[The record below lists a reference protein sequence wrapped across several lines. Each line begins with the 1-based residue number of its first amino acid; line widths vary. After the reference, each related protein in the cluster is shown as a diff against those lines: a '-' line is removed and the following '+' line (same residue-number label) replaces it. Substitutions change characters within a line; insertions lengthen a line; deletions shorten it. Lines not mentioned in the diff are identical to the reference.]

1 MVGARQKA
9 NRLNCP
15 RVFGQ
20 NEDRESSQRKD
31 YLMKNKFWAL
41 MVVIA
46 VMCIPALVRAQTGCD
61 DSPEDPT
68 LVLALVASAGALI
81 TTARARFRARRN
93 SGR

>member
-1 MVGARQKA
+1 MTRRYALLLVLMLGA
-9 NRLNCP
+9 L
-15 RVFGQ
+15 
-20 NEDRESSQRKD
+20 
-31 YLMKNKFWAL
+31 AL
-41 MVVIA
+41 
-46 VMCIPALVRAQTGCD
+46 PLRAQTGCD